1 MNAAAAVDEHRLTG
15 HEVAVVGDQEHEGA
29 DEVLGHLGAFEHPGL
44 DVGALA
50 LFGDVLL
57 VLAAQREAR
66 RDGVHA
72 DAEGPELARERAREP
87 YHAALGRRVV
97 DVVRNALEEGARGD
111 VDDLALALRAHRREH
126 DARAFRGHAET
137 VRAAD
142 APSAAGDDDDPVGK
156 THGSLLSG
164 AWTARAACRATA
176 RRPRRWR
183 TRRPGSAA

>member
-15 HEVAVVGDQEHEGA
+15 HEVAVVGGQEHEGA

-87 YHAALGRRVV
+87 HHAAFGRRVV
-97 DVVRNALEEGARGD
+97 DVVRDALEEGARGD
-111 VDDLALALRAHRREH
+111 VDDLALALRAHRRKH
-126 DARAFRGHAET
+126 RARAGHAET
-137 VRAAD
+137 VRAAEP
-142 APSAAGDDDDPVGK
+142 PSAAGDDDDAVGK
-156 THGSLLSG
+156 PHGSLLSG
-164 AWTARAACRATA
+164 AWPARAACRATA